1 MHSFPSSTK
10 CPAGAPAKSL
20 FAGWS
25 ICNLWDMAAFAQ
37 PSTVTAAQLIKN
49 LADDEFCKVNCNLV
63 RRNTLYVKQTFSEL
77 QAKRA
82 LPSMGV
88 ASTSTLPTNEMGH
101 LLIGKSLPLLLKR
114 YRILEL
120 LSYGTFSQI
129 FRAVD
134 QFRNRPVAV
143 KVMRIGYNE
152 LGQREFALLQLM
164 ARRTLRGRRY
174 CE

>member
-1 MHSFPSSTK
+1 
-10 CPAGAPAKSL
+10 
-20 FAGWS
+20 
-25 ICNLWDMAAFAQ
+25 MAAFDP
-37 PSTVTAAQLIKN
+37 PSTVTAAQLIKS
-49 LADDEFCKVNCNLV
+49 LANKEFCKVNCNLV
-63 RRNTLYVKQTFSEL
+63 RRNTLYVKQSFSEL
-77 QAKRA
+77 HAKRA

-101 LLIGKSLPLLLKR
+101 LLIGKSSPLLLKR
-114 YRILEL
+114 YRILEM